1 MNAGQEIKKRKKK
14 NFVKVFFSFIE
25 GIGESAQSLIAVYI
39 VWPIPMQS
47 CDVCV
52 LDY

>member
-14 NFVKVFFSFIE
+14 KQLCEGFFFSFIE

-39 VWPIPMQS
+39 V
-47 CDVCV
+47 
-52 LDY
+52 